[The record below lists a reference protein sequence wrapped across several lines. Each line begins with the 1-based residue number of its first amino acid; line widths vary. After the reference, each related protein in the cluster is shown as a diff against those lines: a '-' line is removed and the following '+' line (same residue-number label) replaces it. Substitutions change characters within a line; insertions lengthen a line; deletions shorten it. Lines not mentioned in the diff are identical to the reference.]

1 MDQNSMLIKTLCAS
15 HCYASHHQSCNVI
28 YPVSSSNSLAVDN
41 HLRTN
46 STNQTTPPFPSFTAS
61 TNGAHS
67 EANNHNFASSVQQQQ
82 FTRSK
87 SSLLSSISQ
96 RQIAGTSNIKTTTFS
111 STKTVLITGSS
122 IIRDLQQG
130 NTILNNKQFNIIVRT
145 KPNCTIEQMNESIK
159 NKEFNE
165 TSAMVMCIGT
175 INMKY
180 DKPHDAFAN
189 IIALIDSVKASYPKT
204 KLFFTTIPK

>member
-46 STNQTTPPFPSFTAS
+46 STNQATPPFPSFTAA

-67 EANNHNFASSVQQQQ
+67 EANNNNFASSVQQQQ
-82 FTRSK
+82 FT
-87 SSLLSSISQ
+87 
-96 RQIAGTSNIKTTTFS
+96 
-111 STKTVLITGSS
+111 
-122 IIRDLQQG
+122 RDLQQG